1 MRHAISN
8 KILGF
13 LLRLPLKIFYKKCM
27 LHPGKMRNN
36 RSYDIMQTGRNKEA
50 PLCTSMVCPN
60 ETAPTVKLRITKRK
74 HGL

>member
-1 MRHAISN
+1 M
-8 KILGF
+8 G
-13 LLRLPLKIFYKKCM
+13 
-27 LHPGKMRNN
+27 NN
-36 RSYDIMQTGRNKEA
+36 ISYDMMTSNARRNKEA